1 MADYSYTQLDSLLAQ
16 VRRIEAHRIKGA
28 EAQIKSTYQGLLK
41 ELRHYLADTYTRFAE
56 NDQLTF
62 GILQKHG
69 YYGRFLEEVE
79 KKVNAVAP
87 EVKRLI
93 RSMVGQTYEAT
104 YNGLAEAVKKAAGGR
119 MAFDG
124 LKGCTPDIVR
134 RAVDNPIAGLTLND
148 RLEKNRKGIIYDI
161 KKNITVG
168 LTNGDRYST
177 MANRIKQSVD
187 GNYKKAIRIT
197 RTETHRVRQAGEWDS
212 AMETDKQLQANGGR
226 LRMEKTWKTMRD
238 ERVRPAR
245 RYKTKKGWKTGK
257 PGKYDHKSME
267 GISCL
272 VDEEFTLPSGAATQ
286 YPGGSGVA
294 GEDINC
300 RCYLSYKLKP
310 MDKPQ
315 SIVDKASETE
325 YNHTR
330 TAEELQSVAEDIKEE
345 LPVYAQNQSKWSG
358 KINIDNSLKQKN
370 KFGQKEWNCDITL
383 IDSVDDGV
391 IWHEML
397 HSCSVSYYDGN
408 VFADNKYI
416 EEASVE
422 FLKQQICKEK
432 GIINLPAYTEL
443 TIILQALN
451 GKFKYGT
458 DMEFAKKIY
467 NIPLPERYQWLDS
480 SLRQAEASF
489 EDYYEVLRFMEGLK
503 GG

>member
-1 MADYSYTQLDSLLAQ
+1 MADYSYTQLDSLLVQ

-187 GNYKKAIRIT
+187 GDR
-197 RTETHRVRQAGEWDS
+197 
-212 AMETDKQLQANGGR
+212 
-226 LRMEKTWKTMRD
+226 
-238 ERVRPAR
+238 
-245 RYKTKKGWKTGK
+245 
-257 PGKYDHKSME
+257 KS
-267 GISCL
+267 
-272 VDEEFTLPSGAATQ
+272 V
-286 YPGGSGVA
+286 V
-294 GEDINC
+294 
-300 RCYLSYKLKP
+300 
-310 MDKPQ
+310 
-315 SIVDKASETE
+315 
-325 YNHTR
+325 
-330 TAEELQSVAEDIKEE
+330 
-345 LPVYAQNQSKWSG
+345 
-358 KINIDNSLKQKN
+358 
-370 KFGQKEWNCDITL
+370 
-383 IDSVDDGV
+383 
-391 IWHEML
+391 
-397 HSCSVSYYDGN
+397 
-408 VFADNKYI
+408 
-416 EEASVE
+416 
-422 FLKQQICKEK
+422 
-432 GIINLPAYTEL
+432 
-443 TIILQALN
+443 
-451 GKFKYGT
+451 
-458 DMEFAKKIY
+458 
-467 NIPLPERYQWLDS
+467 
-480 SLRQAEASF
+480 
-489 EDYYEVLRFMEGLK
+489 
-503 GG
+503 